1 MKNSNNPY
9 SRAFR
14 ANITPLGD
22 NNSGTGFWDHAP
34 ASLRTTAL
42 KAADYMEYTTLLA
55 DKLTLCH
62 MVYDLSEEKFRN
74 WLRLLNLAE
83 KQLPLEQKHSE
94 AICRRAL
101 KTYGAAAQIRMTFEE
116 MAELQKELCK
126 NSRGDE
132 NIPHIAEEIADCLI
146 MLEQMQILFC
156 CKAQVDDFIAAKL
169 KRLEQ
174 RMDKEIN

>member
-1 MKNSNNPY
+1 MKESNNPY
-9 SRAFR
+9 SRTFR
-14 ANITPLGD
+14 ANIKMGD
-22 NNSGTGFWDHAP
+22 DGQAGLWDNAP
-34 ASLRTTAL
+34 RLFRETAL
-42 KAADYMEYTTLLA
+42 KAANYMDDTTLMA

-62 MVYDLSEEKFRN
+62 MVYDLSEEKFRS

-83 KQLPLEQKHSE
+83 KRLSLEQKHSE

-101 KTYGAAAQIRMTFEE
+101 KTYGAEAQIRMTFEE

-156 CKAQVDDFIAAKL
+156 CKAHVDDFIAAKL
-169 KRLEQ
+169 KRL
-174 RMDKEIN
+174 KERLDERDS

>member
-22 NNSGTGFWDHAP
+22 NSPRIKIWDNITG
-34 ASLRTTAL
+34 SLREAAL
-42 KAADYMEYTTLLA
+42 KAADYMDYTTLMA

-62 MVYDLSEEKFRN
+62 MIYDLSEEKFRS

-83 KQLPLEQKHSE
+83 KQLPLEQEHSE

-174 RMDKEIN
+174 RMDNETN